1 MKSLFS
7 IVLSFLIMSNCFAG
21 DVTFIEKGTPAP
33 YNGHLFTEPAAQ
45 QIRRDLIDRDQL
57 IIFTKALLE
66 NETRHKKIIT
76 NQQEQVKVLLTQNEK
91 LVKRAQSTESLPM
104 YERIFWTG
112 LGVAVTGFAIYGATL
127 IVK

>member
-1 MKSLFS
+1 MKIIS

-21 DVTFIEKGTPAP
+21 DVTFIEKGVPAP
-33 YNGHLFTEPAAQ
+33 YTGHLFTEAKAQ
-45 QIRRDLIDRDQL
+45 SVRRELLEKDQL
-57 IIFTKALLE
+57 VIFTKALLE
-66 NETRHKKIIT
+66 NETRHKKIIS
-76 NQQEQVKVLLTQNEK
+76 NQQDQVKILLTQNEK
-91 LVKRAQSTESLPM
+91 LVKRAQDTESLPM